1 MFKNDASA
9 RPEIDITGP
18 CSYFEPHMVAFAISV
33 SGKLQTMRT
42 KGRIANIA
50 QGGPE
55 TLEMGWLARDSKRGT
70 HIPAPTRKRV

>member
-1 MFKNDASA
+1 
-9 RPEIDITGP
+9 
-18 CSYFEPHMVAFAISV
+18 
-33 SGKLQTMRT
+33 MRT

-70 HIPAPTRKRV
+70 HIPVPTRKRV